1 MNLPIPTDNDTILIV
16 DDTRDTRDLLSQILT
31 TNGYIVQNESSGKQ
45 AISHV
50 QKNPPTLIL
59 LDIMMPEMDG
69 YEVCTH
75 LKQNKETADIPII
88 FISAQDDVKNIVKSF
103 YMGGVDYIS
112 KPFNIAE
119 ILARIE
125 AHITIH
131 HRKTDLEKQIEDL
144 DAFAHTVAHDLK
156 GPLSLVTGFSDYLLE
171 VDDLS
176 NTGEVLEVLQH
187 IKKAGY
193 RAVNIIDELLLLS
206 SVDKKDA
213 LLSPVDMATVVR
225 KSQQRLEFMITEHK
239 GHIQMP
245 FDWPTAMGYSA
256 WLEEVWVN
264 YISNGLK
271 YGGSEPQL
279 TLGAEA
285 LPNGMVRFWV
295 SDNGDGISPTQ
306 QAALFSEFERLDQM
320 HAEGHGLGLSI
331 VQRIVH
337 KLGGTVGVESV
348 IGKGS
353 LFYFTLPAAP
363 DALNPI

>member
-1 MNLPIPTDNDTILIV
+1 MNLPIPTNNVTILIV
-16 DDTRDTRDLLSQILT
+16 DDTRDTRDLLTLILT
-31 TNGYIVQNESSGKQ
+31 SNGYTVRSESSGKQ
-45 AISHV
+45 AINHV
-50 QKNPPTLIL
+50 QETLPTLIL
-59 LDIMMPEMDG
+59 LDIMMPDMDG

-75 LKQNKETADIPII
+75 LKQNEQTADIPII

-112 KPFNIAE
+112 KPFNTAE

-125 AHITIH
+125 AHITMH

-171 VDDLS
+171 IDDLS
-176 NTGEVLEVLQH
+176 NTAEVLEVLLH
-187 IKKAGY
+187 IKKAGH

-206 SVDKKDA
+206 GVKKKEA

-225 KSQQRLEFMITEHK
+225 KSQQRLEFMIAEHK
-239 GHIQMP
+239 GYIQLP
-245 FDWPTAMGYSA
+245 LEWPTALGYGA

-285 LPNGMVRFWV
+285 LPNDIVRFWI
-295 SDNGDGISPTQ
+295 SDNGNGISPTQ
-306 QAALFSEFERLDQM
+306 QAAVFSEFERLDQM

-331 VQRIVH
+331 VRRIIH
-337 KLGGTVGVESV
+337 KLGGTVGVESI
-348 IGKGS
+348 IGEGS

-363 DALNPI
+363 DALE